1 MKEGHIAGAGLD
13 VWEFEPPPSSH
24 KLLKLDNVIA
34 SPHTA
39 GITSDSRN
47 KTSEYVATQ
56 LLDLFDGKDPARPV
70 NVEVLDIY
78 KKKFKQI
85 I

>member
-1 MKEGHIAGAGLD
+1 M
-13 VWEFEPPPSSH
+13 
-24 KLLKLDNVIA
+24 
-34 SPHTA
+34 
-39 GITSDSRN
+39 
-47 KTSEYVATQ
+47 SEYVATQ

-78 KKKFKQI
+78 REKFKQI